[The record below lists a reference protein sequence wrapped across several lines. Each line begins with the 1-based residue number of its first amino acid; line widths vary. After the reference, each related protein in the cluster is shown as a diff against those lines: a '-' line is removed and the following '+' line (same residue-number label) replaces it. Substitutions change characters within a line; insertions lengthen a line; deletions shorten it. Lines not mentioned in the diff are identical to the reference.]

1 MISQNCMK
9 TEKFSTEYQR
19 YSKYLCT
26 LGIKK
31 ESIEWR
37 LKHIRGFIIF
47 LDSNNIPLKNID
59 PISIYNYMDSISNL
73 SPRTKENRANCIRLF
88 LDYLYNIN
96 IISFDGKRVLPIIKS
111 TKFSTLPSYYSFNE
125 IKQVV
130 QNINIKDKNGKRDY
144 AIFLLLITYGMRLK
158 DIQNLKYEN
167 LYWNDEKIIIIQSKD
182 NELNEFPMIEE
193 VRYALLDYLKNERVK
208 SDSDYIF
215 LNKFGEQIKSYNIY
229 CIVNK
234 LLKKSN
240 INIGKRHHGPH
251 SLRSSLATLLLEHK
265 NGIDVISNILGHDGI
280 DTTKLYARI
289 NFEEFKKISLEVP
302 IWKN

>member
-1 MISQNCMK
+1 MISQNCLK

-19 YSKYLCT
+19 YSEYLST

-37 LKHIRGFIIF
+37 LKHIRGFIMF
-47 LDSNNIPLKNID
+47 LDSNNISLKDID

-73 SPRTKENRANCIRLF
+73 SPKTKENRANCIRLF
-88 LDYLYNIN
+88 LNYLYSIN
-96 IISFDGKRVLPIIKS
+96 VISFDGKHALPIIKS
-111 TKFSTLPSYYSFNE
+111 TKFSTLPSYYSFDE
-125 IKQVV
+125 IKQAV
-130 QNINIKDKNGKRDY
+130 QNINIKDENGKRDY
-144 AIFLLLITYGMRLK
+144 AIFLLLITYGMRSK
-158 DIQNLKYEN
+158 DIRNLKYEN
-167 LYWNDEKIIIIQSKD
+167 LYWNDEKIIIIQNKD

-215 LNKFGEQIKSYNIY
+215 LNKFGEQIKSDSIY
-229 CIVNK
+229 YIVNR

-240 INIGKRHHGPH
+240 INIGRRHHGPH

-265 NGIDVISNILGHDGI
+265 NGIDVISDILGHDGI

-289 NFEEFKKISLEVP
+289 NFEELKKISLEVP
-302 IWKN
+302 TWKN